1 MPKLVLIETI
11 SQFKHQYVVEIED
24 DDPISHAL
32 DYWCMKHDTIDFEE
46 LSQHHLGEFDFSSR
60 VVTMDEL
67 QKICEDNKENG
78 VLANRPENIIQRRK

>member
-11 SQFKHQYVVEIED
+11 SQFKHQYVVEIGD

-32 DYWCMKHDTIDFEE
+32 DHWTMKHDTTDFEE

-67 QKICEDNKENG
+67 QKICEDNETNG
-78 VLANRPENIIQRRK
+78 IFTNDIEYVIQRRK

>member
-1 MPKLVLIETI
+1 
-11 SQFKHQYVVEIED
+11 
-24 DDPISHAL
+24 
-32 DYWCMKHDTIDFEE
+32 MKHDTIDFEE